1 MNPVDM
7 TQSSNLDHPLHRLQ
21 RVSSD
26 YLVTL
31 VVVSETENLSEAAS
45 LLGISQPAVSQQLK
59 ALSQAVGERL
69 HERSGHGVTLTRAG
83 RELARES
90 SPLLRGY
97 KGVMEYLSSLE
108 KGEAGVLT
116 VAASNTVA
124 AHVLPR
130 WLIEYRKSFPGVRVS
145 ARSTNSELV
154 VSSLDSGE
162 MEIGLIESPE
172 YSHSREIVE
181 RIVGGD
187 ELVLAVSPKLLELSD
202 REIPYR
208 EIQELPMVWRE
219 LGSGVRSTVE
229 AAMVKAGIF
238 PRTVFELAGGEAVKE
253 ALVAGLGVGFVSSLA
268 IGREVSEGLLQVVT
282 VLELGH
288 LKRSFR
294 IISRSY
300 EELSIPARSFYQLVV
315 DKSHEFD

>member
-1 MNPVDM
+1 MVNFTQVLTGERSM
-7 TQSSNLDHPLHRLQ
+7 TLHRLQ

-31 VVVSETENLSEAAS
+31 VVVAETENLSEAAS

-90 SPLLRGY
+90 APLLRGY
-97 KGVMEYLSSLE
+97 RGVMEYLSSLE
-108 KGEAGVLT
+108 KGEAGVLS

-124 AHVLPR
+124 AHVLPN
-130 WLIEYRKSFPGVRVS
+130 WLIKFRRAYPGVRVS

-154 VSSLDSGE
+154 VSSLDNGE
-162 MEIGLIESPE
+162 MEVGLIESPE
-172 YSHSREIVE
+172 YSHSKELVE
-181 RIVGGD
+181 RVIGGD
-187 ELVLAVSPKLLELSD
+187 ELVLACSPSLFDFTLPEVSYS
-202 REIPYR
+202 EI
-208 EIQELPMVWRE
+208 EHLPMVWRE
-219 LGSGVRSTVE
+219 SGSGVRSTVE

-268 IGREVSEGLLQVVT
+268 VGREVEDGLLKLAMVK
-282 VLELGH
+282 ELG
-288 LKRSFR
+288 RITRAFR
-294 IISRSY
+294 IISRPFD
-300 EELSIPARSFYQLVV
+300 ELSIPARSFYQLVV
-315 DKSHEFD
+315 GKP